1 MFASIARF
9 ELRYQL
15 RNPVFW
21 VVAVLFFL
29 LTFGSVTVENIQIGS
44 GGNVH
49 KNSPFAIA
57 TTHQIM
63 ALFFMFVTTAFVANV
78 IVRDDETGF
87 GPLIRATRVGKTS
100 YLLGRFTGAFAAA
113 ALAFTVVPLAIW
125 LGSLMPW
132 VDPET
137 LGPNRLAAYLYAYFV
152 LALPGVFLTSA
163 IFFALATVTRSMMAT
178 YLGVVAFLVLYT
190 VLIVSLANQ
199 PQLRE
204 VAAYAE
210 PFGLGAV
217 AEVTRYWTAADRNTL
232 IPPVGGVIGA
242 NRLIWLAVA
251 LAVLGLAVARFRL
264 AERPQSRRA
273 ARRQAKRDAKL
284 VNAPLRPVV
293 ASGPLPVAD
302 PERARLAQFWAQT
315 RLELRQ
321 TLRSPAFFI
330 LLLLGLA
337 NSVPA
342 LIAGGDLFGTP
353 IYPVTR
359 ALVGTLQGSF
369 ALIPIIVAIYYAG
382 ELVWRDRDR
391 RVNEIIDSTPLPD
404 WAFVVPKTIA
414 VTLVLLATLLVGMIA
429 ALGVQAVR
437 GGVSPEFGKWVWWW
451 LLPGTVDAALLAAL
465 AVFVQALSPSK
476 YVGWGVMVVY
486 LVATVTLANVGLEDN
501 LYLYA
506 GGPSVPLSDMNANG
520 GLATGAWWFRVYWGA
535 CALGLLLLA
544 HLLWRRGT
552 DARLSPRMRRLPG
565 RFRGGAAAVGIASL
579 ALFAGTGGFIYHN
592 THGLNDYRTAKG
604 EETFRADYEKALLA
618 YESVPQPSVS
628 AVRLNVALFPGERRA
643 EATGRYQLTNDTG
656 APVRDLHVRLADRS
670 LKLVALDVPGAKL
683 ARDHDRFNYRIY
695 LFDQPM
701 APGETRTIGFKTER
715 HQVGFRNS
723 GNDTR
728 LVENGTFLS
737 NQELAPVIGMS
748 RQGLL
753 SDRAKR
759 RSHGLAAELRPAKL
773 EDRSAQAHN
782 YVRADWTSTDITVST
797 AADQTPI
804 APGRAVADRV
814 ANGRHTTRFV
824 SGAPILNFYSI
835 QSARYDVRPA
845 THDGIDLAV
854 YYDPQHSWNVD
865 RMIRAM
871 KLSLDYYQANFAP
884 YQFKQ
889 LRILEFPGYASFA
902 QAFANT
908 VPYSET
914 IGFVSDNRDPDKID
928 YVTYVTAH
936 EVAHQYWAHQ
946 VVGAD
951 MQGASALSETLAQY
965 SALMVMKH
973 LYGPDR
979 IRRFLRF
986 ELDSYLRSRG
996 GEAVEELPLER
1007 VEGQGYIHYR
1017 KGSLVMYLLADR
1029 MGEDAVNRALRQLIG
1044 RYAFKGAPYP
1054 RSLDLVAALRAQAT
1068 TPAQQALITDLFER
1082 ITLYDLRATEPTTR
1096 RRPDGR
1102 WETSVTVNATK
1113 VYADGQGRERPAPL
1127 NEAIAIGAFAAE
1139 PGEGAFSA
1147 SDVLALG
1154 NRPVRSGV
1162 QRVTLVTKKRPLYVG
1177 VDPYNMFI
1185 DRNSQDNVVPVK

>member
-9 ELRYQL
+9 ELRYQM

-29 LTFGSVTVENIQIGS
+29 LTFGSVTVDNIQIGS

-57 TTHQIM
+57 TTLQIM
-63 ALFFMFVTTAFVANV
+63 TLFFMFVTTAFVANV

-87 GPLIRATRVGKTS
+87 GPLIRATRVAKTS
-100 YLLGRFTGAFAAA
+100 YLLGRFTGAFGAA
-113 ALAFTVVPLAIW
+113 ALAFLVVPLAIW

-132 VDPET
+132 VDADQ
-137 LGPNRLAAYLYAYFV
+137 LGPNRLAAYAAAYFV

-178 YLGVVAFLVLYT
+178 YLGVVAFLVIYT

-199 PQLRE
+199 PQLRDF
-204 VAAYAE
+204 AAYAE

-217 AEVTRYWTAADRNTL
+217 GKVTRYWTAADRNSL
-232 IPPVGGVIGA
+232 IPPVGGVIGV
-242 NRLIWLAVA
+242 NRLIWLAVS

-273 ARRQAKRDAKL
+273 ARHQAKRDRRLA
-284 VNAPLRPVV
+284 AEPAHPV
-293 ASGPLPVAD
+293 ATTGPLPASH
-302 PERARLAQFWAQT
+302 PERARWAQFAAQT

-359 ALVGTLQGSF
+359 ALVGTLRGSF

-391 RVNEIIDSTPLPD
+391 RVNEIVDATPLPD

-414 VTLVLLATLLVGMIA
+414 VTLVLLATLLVGMVA
-429 ALGVQAVR
+429 ALAVQAVR
-437 GGVSPEFGKWVWWW
+437 GGVPAEWGKWLWWW
-451 LLPGTVDAALLAAL
+451 ILPGTVDAALLAAL

-476 YVGWGVMVVY
+476 YVGWAVMVVY
-486 LVATVTLANVGLEDN
+486 LVATITLSNVGFEDN

-506 GGPSVPLSDMNANG
+506 GGPSVPLSDLNANG
-520 GLATGAWWFRVYWGA
+520 GMATGAWWFRVYWGA

-552 DARLSPRMRRLPG
+552 DARLRPRLRRLPG
-565 RFRGGAAAVGIASL
+565 RLRGGAAAVGVASL
-579 ALFAGTGGFIYHN
+579 ALFAGTGGFIWHN

-604 EETFRADYEKALLA
+604 DETFQADYEKALLP

-628 AVRLNVALFPGERRA
+628 AVRLNVALFPAERRA
-643 EATGRYQLTNDTG
+643 EVAGGYRLTNNTD
-656 APVRDLHVRLADRS
+656 APIRDLHVRLGDRALV
-670 LKLVALDVPGAKL
+670 LKALDVPGARLVK
-683 ARDHDRFNYRIY
+683 DYNRFNYRIY
-695 LFDQPM
+695 RFDTPM
-701 APGETRTIGFKTER
+701 APGETRALSFATER
-715 HQVGFRNS
+715 HQLGFRNS
-723 GNDTR
+723 GDDTR

-737 NQELAPVIGMS
+737 NGDLTPTIGMS

-753 SDRAKR
+753 GDRSKR
-759 RSHGLAAELRPAKL
+759 KAHGLSPELRPAKL
-773 EDRSAQAHN
+773 EDRQAPAHN
-782 YVRADWTSTDITVST
+782 YARADWTATDITVST

-814 ANGRHTTRFV
+814 ADGRHTTRFV
-824 SGAPILNFYSI
+824 SDRPILNFYSI
-835 QSARYDVRPA
+835 QSARYAVKRA
-845 THDGIDLAV
+845 THDGIKLAV
-854 YYDPQHSWNVD
+854 YYDPQHEWNVD
-865 RMIRAM
+865 RMLKAM
-871 KLSLDYYQANFAP
+871 ALSLDYYQANFAP
-884 YQFKQ
+884 YQFGQ
-889 LRILEFPGYASFA
+889 LRILEFPGYSAFA
-902 QAFANT
+902 QSFANT

-914 IGFVSDNRDPDKID
+914 IGFVSDNRDPEKID

-946 VVGAD
+946 VIGAD
-951 MQGASALSETLAQY
+951 MQGATALSETLAQY

-973 LYGPDR
+973 LYGPDN

-986 ELDSYLRSRG
+986 ELDSYLRARG
-996 GEAVEELPLER
+996 GEVVEELPLER
-1007 VEGQGYIHYR
+1007 VEDQGYIHYR

-1029 MGEDAVNRALRQLIG
+1029 LGEDAVNRALRQLIADH
-1044 RYAFKGAPYP
+1044 AFKGAPYP
-1054 RSLDLVAALRAQAT
+1054 RSTDLVAALRAQAT
-1068 TPAQQALITDLFER
+1068 TPAQQALITDLFQR
-1082 ITLYDLRATEPTTR
+1082 ITLYDLRAADPTAIR
-1096 RRPDGR
+1096 RSDGR
-1102 WETSVTVNATK
+1102 WETTFTVTASK
-1113 VYADGQGRERPAPL
+1113 VHADGQGRETPAPL
-1127 NEAIAIGAFAAE
+1127 DEAIAV
-1139 PGEGAFSA
+1139 GAFSA
-1147 SDVLALG
+1147 EPGQGAFSAGDVLLLE
-1154 NRPVRSGV
+1154 NRPVRSGGQKMV
-1162 QRVTLVTKKRPLYVG
+1162 LITRARPRYVG